1 MTDID
6 VLIIEDDKDIQLGC
20 VQALKLDNKRV
31 IGVGSVEDARFLLPS
46 LRQHGI
52 IVTDMK
58 LPGMSGLTFQKEF
71 NATAPDVPVIIITG
85 HGDVET
91 AVEAM
96 HNGAYDFLQKPFSP
110 RQLLNIVRRALD
122 KRRLTHENYQLRR
135 KLADASA
142 LETRLIGNSS
152 AISEVRETI
161 KDIAMTPTNIMI
173 YGETGSGKELAARCI
188 HDLSGRTGPFV
199 ALNCGGLPESLFDS
213 EIFGHE
219 SGAFLGATETRIG
232 KLEYADQ
239 GTLFLDEVESMPFN
253 MQVKFLRVL
262 QERRFERLGSNKTIP
277 VDIRIISAS
286 KTNLVELSESNL
298 FRADLHFRLSVINLN
313 LPALR
318 ERIEDIP
325 LLFDLFVA
333 QASICFGRPAPEIK
347 AALLHQLMAAQWP
360 GNIRELRNYAERF
373 VLGIKDEHF
382 VASDSGA
389 TSLIQM
395 VENFERSLIILE
407 INRQGGSLTKTAEA
421 LKIPKSTLSDKI
433 KKYSLK

>member
-6 VLIIEDDKDIQLGC
+6 VLVIEDDKDIQLAC
-20 VQALKLDNKRV
+20 VQALKLDNKRA
-31 IGVGSVEDARFLLPS
+31 IGVGSVEEARFLLPA
-46 LRQHGI
+46 LKQHGI

-58 LPGMSGLTFQKEF
+58 LPGMSGFEFQKEF
-71 NATAPDVPVIIITG
+71 NATAPEVPIIIITG

-110 RQLLNIVRRALD
+110 RQLLNIVHRALD
-122 KRRLTHENYQLRR
+122 KRRLIHENYQLRR

-161 KDIAMTPTNIMI
+161 KDIAMTPTNILI

-188 HDLSGRTGPFV
+188 HDLSGRSGPFV

-219 SGAFLGATETRIG
+219 SGAFLGATERRIG

-239 GTLFLDEVESMPFN
+239 GTLFLDEVESMPFS

-286 KTNLVELSESNL
+286 KTNLVELSKNNL
-298 FRADLHFRLSVINLN
+298 FRPDLHFRLSVINLN

-325 LLFDLFVA
+325 LLFDLFVT
-333 QASICFGRPAPEIK
+333 QASTCFGRPAPEIK
-347 AALLHQLMAAQWP
+347 AALLHELMAGQWP

-373 VLGIKDEHF
+373 VLGIRDENSM
-382 VASDSGA
+382 VLGNNA
-389 TSLIQM
+389 TSLIHM
-395 VENFERSLIILE
+395 VEHFERSLIILE
-407 INRQGGSLTKTAEA
+407 ISRQGGSLTKTAEA

>member
-161 KDIAMTPTNIMI
+161 KDIAMTPTNIMM

-286 KTNLVELSESNL
+286 KTNLVELSKSNL

-333 QASICFGRPAPEIK
+333 QASTCFGRPAPEIK

>member
-286 KTNLVELSESNL
+286 KTNLVELSKSNL

-333 QASICFGRPAPEIK
+333 QASTCFGRPAPEIK

>member
-1 MTDID
+1 MS
-6 VLIIEDDKDIQLGC
+6 L
-20 VQALKLDNKRV
+20 
-31 IGVGSVEDARFLLPS
+31 AR
-46 LRQHGI
+46 
-52 IVTDMK
+52 
-58 LPGMSGLTFQKEF
+58 
-71 NATAPDVPVIIITG
+71 
-85 HGDVET
+85 
-91 AVEAM
+91 
-96 HNGAYDFLQKPFSP
+96 
-110 RQLLNIVRRALD
+110 
-122 KRRLTHENYQLRR
+122 
-135 KLADASA
+135 
-142 LETRLIGNSS
+142 
-152 AISEVRETI
+152 AI
-161 KDIAMTPTNIMI
+161 
-173 YGETGSGKELAARCI
+173 
-188 HDLSGRTGPFV
+188 F
-199 ALNCGGLPESLFDS
+199 
-213 EIFGHE
+213 
-219 SGAFLGATETRIG
+219 
-232 KLEYADQ
+232 
-239 GTLFLDEVESMPFN
+239 
-253 MQVKFLRVL
+253 
-262 QERRFERLGSNKTIP
+262 
-277 VDIRIISAS
+277 
-286 KTNLVELSESNL
+286 

-333 QASICFGRPAPEIK
+333 QASTCFGRPAPEIK

>member
-286 KTNLVELSESNL
+286 KTNLVELRENNL

-333 QASICFGRPAPEIK
+333 QASTCFGRPAPEIK

-373 VLGIKDEHF
+373 VLGIKDDHF
-382 VASDSGA
+382 VVSDSGA

>member
-333 QASICFGRPAPEIK
+333 QASTCFGRPAPEIK

>member
-85 HGDVET
+85 HGDVDT

-333 QASICFGRPAPEIK
+333 QASTCFGRPAPEIK

>member
-333 QASICFGRPAPEIK
+333 QASTCFGRPAPEIK

-389 TSLIQM
+389 TSLIRM

>member
-1 MTDID
+1 MNDID
-6 VLIIEDDKDIQLGC
+6 ILIIEDDKDIQHGC
-20 VQALKLDNKRV
+20 VQALKLDNKRA
-31 IGVGSVEDARFLLPS
+31 IGVGSVEDARFLLPE
-46 LRQHGI
+46 LKQHGI

-71 NATAPDVPVIIITG
+71 NAINPDVPIIIITG

-96 HNGAYDFLQKPFSP
+96 HNGAYDFLQKPFTP
-110 RQLLNIVRRALD
+110 QQLLNIVRRALD
-122 KRRLTHENYQLRR
+122 KRRLIYENNQLRR

-142 LETRLIGNSS
+142 LESRLIGNSS
-152 AISEVRETI
+152 AITEVRETI
-161 KDIAMTPTNIMI
+161 KDIAMTPTNILI

-188 HDLSGRTGPFV
+188 HDLSGRSGPFV

-219 SGAFLGATETRIG
+219 VGAFLGATETRIG
-232 KLEYADQ
+232 KLEYADK
-239 GTLFLDEVESMPFN
+239 GTLFLDEVESMPFS

-277 VDIRIISAS
+277 IDIRIISAS
-286 KTNLVELSESNL
+286 KTNLVELSENNL
-298 FRADLHFRLSVINLN
+298 FRADLHFRLSVINLH

-318 ERIEDIP
+318 DRIEDIP
-325 LLFDLFVA
+325 LLFNLFVS
-333 QASICFGRPAPEIK
+333 QASACFDRPAPDIK
-347 AALLHQLMAAQWP
+347 AVLLHKLMAAQWP

-373 VLGIKDEHF
+373 VLGIKDEHNTSF
-382 VASDSGA
+382 DESAN
-389 TSLIQM
+389 SLIQM
-395 VENFERSLIILE
+395 VEHFERSLIILE
-407 INRQGGSLTKTAEA
+407 INRQRGSLTKTAEA